1 MIYNNVG
8 GASSGGYRPATF
20 VIGTTTSGHTE
31 KDCDYLCD
39 GDADDVEI
47 QAAIDALPSNG
58 GKVLILDGEY
68 KLTKRININNP
79 LITVSG
85 NGSSTILMP
94 QNNSKGLRV
103 FYISANTVSIT
114 DLYIDCSNIS
124 PSGSHTAYETPSAT
138 GVYIESGNYCYL
150 YNITFSM
157 PYYDATI
164 IDNYKNADSA
174 GVKTGGTIRYL
185 KIINCRFNYGNYAIF
200 HNIIESSS
208 IEGCIFTSAVNVSS
222 FNYDCVSIVFKY
234 ATDCFINNCIFNG
247 SDDKHISRFI
257 EQKNGSFSDGSMFI
271 TNNYFYG
278 SSTRGVIF
286 IEDIDN
292 LIITEN
298 RFNTWF
304 PSSKQSSDDYC
315 ALIALAN
322 DRSISNVIIS
332 QNIFAIPYNKSG
344 YLSYGIYVVSG
355 NVEYGVITDN
365 TFDGGGYAIHGEF
378 KDSVINSNSVV
389 SNDGITLTAGS
400 TRTVVTGNALPYD
413 EVVDNGTHNVIANNS
428 GS

>member
-222 FNYDCVSIVFKY
+222 FNYDCVSIRFKR
-234 ATDCFINNCIFNG
+234 CEKFFINNCIFNG

-257 EQKNGSFSDGSMFI
+257 EQTDSGYSNSSMSI

-278 SSTRGVIF
+278 SSTYGAIF
-286 IEDIDN
+286 IIDIDYT
-292 LIITEN
+292 IITEN
-298 RFNTWF
+298 LFKTYF
-304 PSSKQSSDDYC
+304 PSTKQSADDNH
-315 ALIALAN
+315 ALITFAQ
-322 DRSISNVIIS
+322 DTSHVTISKNVLDVSTI
-332 QNIFAIPYNKSG
+332 KSG
-344 YLSYGIYVVSG
+344 YSSYGIYVPNGAS
-355 NVEYGVITDN
+355 YWVIAEN
-365 TFDGGGYAIHGEF
+365 HIEKHGYAIYGKF
-378 KDSVINSNSVV
+378 DSSVINSNSLTTNNGVV
-389 SNDGITLTAGS
+389 LTTGS
-400 TRTVVTGNALPYD
+400 SFTVITGNSSPFGGLT
-413 EVVDNGTHNVIANNS
+413 DNGTGNIIGNNA
-428 GS
+428 GMT